1 MSDVFGPSIERELG
15 SSERLL
21 WKGRPRTGLRLRG
34 SDALLIPFSLVW
46 AGFACF
52 AAFAAFLSP
61 KANPGALFTVPF
73 ALIGLYI
80 VIGRFF
86 VDAKIRQNTEY
97 AVTNRRAIIVSGLFG
112 RKTRS
117 INLQSTPEIA
127 LTEKAD
133 RSGTITFGTPAP
145 YGWGMQGN
153 LWFPGFSP
161 QAAFDMIENA
171 RSVYEMIENAK
182 RG

>member
-1 MSDVFGPSIERELG
+1 MTDGFGYSIERELG
-15 SSERLL
+15 SGERLL

-34 SDALLIPFSLVW
+34 SDAFLIPFSLVW
-46 AGFACF
+46 GGFACF
-52 AAFAAFLSP
+52 AAFAAFYSP

-80 VIGRFF
+80 VFGRFF
-86 VDAKIRQNTEY
+86 VDAKARQNTEY
-97 AVTNRRAIIVSGLFG
+97 AVTDRRAIIVSGLFG

-117 INLQSTPEIA
+117 INLQSTPEIS
-127 LTEKAD
+127 LTEKSD
-133 RSGTITFGTPAP
+133 RSGTITFGAGLP
-145 YGWGMQGN
+145 YGWGMQSN

-161 QAAFDMIENA
+161 QAAF
-171 RSVYEMIENAK
+171 EMIDDARNVYDIIEDAK